1 MFVYTHHHAHTHAR
15 IQAFTHRH
23 THNHTAPPCFFDAQR
38 VCAGY
43 RNVFFTDTKG
53 SGIMTRAFK
62 GYEEF
67 KGDIDGIR
75 KGVLVSMKTGDAVT
89 EKRPHLLAPAHA
101 HAHTQTDT
109 HAHRHLDAVFS
120 GQAASARCSVHQ
132 SRR

>member
-1 MFVYTHHHAHTHAR
+1 MFVYTHHHAHTGAR
-15 IQAFTHRH
+15 IQAFTHTH
-23 THNHTAPPCFFDAQR
+23 THNDTVPPCFFDAQR

-62 GYEEF
+62 GYEDF